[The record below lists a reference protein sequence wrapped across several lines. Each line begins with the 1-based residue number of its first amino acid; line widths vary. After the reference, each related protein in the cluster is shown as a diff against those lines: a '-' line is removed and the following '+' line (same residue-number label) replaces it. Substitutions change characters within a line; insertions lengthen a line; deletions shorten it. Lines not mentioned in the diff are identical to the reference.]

1 MTSVNIIP
9 TNNLLKMP
17 VFHIDDQPIEFQPGE
32 KILAAALR
40 NGKNI
45 PHYCYHPGM
54 SIVATCRMC
63 VVDIVDLGN
72 GRPAPKLQTACSV
85 DAAEGMKIETINQKV
100 EEGRKLVNEFLLI
113 NHPLDCPICDQSG
126 ECSLQDY
133 SFEYGSGKSEMDY
146 SKRVYGWRDIGT
158 FVSLERNRCIQCSRC
173 DRFTREITGT
183 NEFGMFNR
191 GHELTVDTYT
201 DRKMT
206 NKFQGNMADICP
218 VGAITEKEF
227 RFKRRVWKLKKNRS
241 ICTGCSTGCNVTI
254 EHDRN
259 EVFRLKPHENQ
270 NVNKWWM
277 CDEGRL
283 TYRIMN
289 ERKTRINRPLG
300 RMGQDLQDISWEEA
314 YRAIADRIKEM
325 EPTGKEVIA
334 LTDTHA
340 TNEELFLLKK
350 LLKQKFLSDNVF
362 CPLPK
367 WEQIESELFI
377 NTLITTDKTPN
388 RAGALALQIKGDAEN
403 AEVNNSID
411 GKLKVV
417 IILGNPFEKEQE
429 IQQKIKPTQLIVHI
443 GAYHN
448 YWSEIA
454 DVVLPGQYYSEKK
467 GTFTNKLQQ
476 VQAIDIAIQA
486 LRRSRPEWQII
497 VELADAIGQKF
508 KFRNVNQV
516 FTAMAKE
523 TKAFSG
529 LSFDQTCDHEIKLTK
544 TFKDTGM
551 ELVQAPA

>member
-1 MTSVNIIP
+1 MPI
-9 TNNLLKMP
+9 NNELKMP
-17 VFHIDDQPIEFQPGE
+17 VFHIDDQPVEFHPGE
-32 KILAAALR
+32 KILSAALR
-40 NGKNI
+40 NGEKI

-85 DAAEGMKIETINQKV
+85 DAAEGMKIETMNQKV

-126 ECSLQDY
+126 ECTLQDY

-201 DRKMT
+201 DRPMT

-227 RFKRRVWKLKKNRS
+227 RFKRRVWKLKKIRS
-241 ICTGCSTGCNVTI
+241 ICTGCSTGCNITI

-300 RMGQDLQDISWEEA
+300 RVSQDLQNISWDDA
-314 YRAIADRIKEM
+314 YRAIAERISEM
-325 EPTGKEVIA
+325 EPTGNEVIA

-340 TNEELFLLKK
+340 SNEELFLLKK
-350 LLKQKFLSDNVF
+350 LLKDGFLSDNVF

-367 WEQIESELFI
+367 WEQIESEFFI

-388 RAGALALQIKGDAEN
+388 RAGALALKIKGDAEN
-403 AEVNNSID
+403 AEVKNTID
-411 GKLKVV
+411 GEPKVV
-417 IILGNPFEKEQE
+417 IILGNPFETEHE
-429 IQQKIKPTQLIVHI
+429 IQQKIKPTQLVVHI
-443 GAYHN
+443 GSYHN
-448 YWSEIA
+448 CWSEIA
-454 DVVLPGQYYSEKK
+454 DVVLPGQFYSEKK
-467 GTFTNKLQQ
+467 VTFTNKLQQ
-476 VQAIDIAIQA
+476 VQSTDIAVQS

-497 VELADAIGQKF
+497 VELAHALGHKF
-508 KFRNVNQV
+508 NFSNVNQV
-516 FTAMAKE
+516 FEAIAEE

-529 LSFDQTCDHEIKLTK
+529 LSFDQIGDQGMKLK
-544 TFKDTGM
+544 QTFKDTGM
-551 ELVQAPA
+551 KLVQAPA

>member
-1 MTSVNIIP
+1 
-9 TNNLLKMP
+9 MP
-17 VFHIDDQPIEFQPGE
+17 VFHIDDHPIEFQPGE
-32 KILAAALR
+32 KILSAALR
-40 NGKNI
+40 NGKKI

-133 SFEYGSGKSEMDY
+133 SYEFGSGKSEMDY

-300 RMGQDLQDISWEEA
+300 RMEQDLQDITWEDA

-325 EPTGKEVIA
+325 EPTDKEVIA
-334 LTDTHA
+334 FTDTHA

-411 GKLKVV
+411 EKLKVV
-417 IILGNPFEKEQE
+417 IILGNPFEKEHE
-429 IQQKIKPTQLIVHI
+429 IQQKIKPAQLIVHI

-448 YWSEIA
+448 CWSEIA

-508 KFRNVNQV
+508 NLRNVNQV

-523 TKAFSG
+523 TNAFSG

>member
-1 MTSVNIIP
+1 
-9 TNNLLKMP
+9 MP
-17 VFHIDDQPIEFQPGE
+17 VFHIDDQPIKFQSGE
-32 KILAAALR
+32 KILSAALR
-40 NGKNI
+40 NGKKI

-85 DAAEGMKIETINQKV
+85 DAAEGMKIETTNQKV

-201 DRKMT
+201 DRKMS

-241 ICTGCSTGCNVTI
+241 ICIGCSTGCNVTI

-289 ERKTRINRPLG
+289 ERKKRVNKPLG
-300 RMGQDLQDISWEEA
+300 RIGQNLHDISWEEA
-314 YRAIADRIKEM
+314 YRAIADRIREM
-325 EPTGKEVIA
+325 GPKGKEVVG

-350 LLKQKFLSDNVF
+350 LLKDVFLSDNVF
-362 CPLPK
+362 CPFPK
-367 WEQIESELFI
+367 WEQIESEFFI

-388 RAGALALQIKGDAEN
+388 RAGALALHIKGDAEN
-403 AEVNNSID
+403 SEVNTLID
-411 GKLKVV
+411 GEIKVV
-417 IILGNPFEKEQE
+417 IILGNPFESEDE
-429 IQQKIKPTQLIVHI
+429 IQQKIKPAQLIVYI

-448 YWSEIA
+448 CWSEIA

-476 VQAIDIAIQA
+476 VQAIDIAIQP

-497 VELADAIGQKF
+497 VELANELGQEF
-508 KFRNVNQV
+508 NFTNVNQV
-516 FTAMAKE
+516 FAAMAE
-523 TKAFSG
+523 ESEAFSG
-529 LSFDQTCDHEIKLTK
+529 LSFEQFSSNVMKLTK

-551 ELVQAPA
+551 KLVLAPE